1 MGMYAVDAADTADL
15 GEFSTASR
23 EGRAAAATR
32 RRQLSQG
39 KQALNGAGAPPAA
52 EDVHANGAGAAPAD
66 ANGQG
71 ASNGPQAAAQGAGAV
86 SDGVAAA
93 HFGRTVSMERRRQLS
108 QGKQALNGDGA
119 PPAA

>member
-1 MGMYAVDAADTADL
+1 MGMYAVDTADPAEL
-15 GEFSTASR
+15 AKLSDAARG
-23 EGRAAAATR
+23 GRAAATIR

-52 EDVHANGAGAAPAD
+52 ENVQANGAGAAPA

-71 ASNGPQAAAQGAGAV
+71 APTGAQRAAQGGGTM

-93 HFGRTVSMERRRQLS
+93 HFGRSVAKERRRQLS
-108 QGKQALNGDGA
+108 QGKQALKGA
-119 PPAA
+119 GALPA